1 MISCRAD
8 RRRARQTRILSAA
21 ICSALFLL
29 MAFDEGCAF
38 DDPATEGLIRELRC
52 GVAAHD
58 IDSLWSGSSKEKGPD
73 IHAGALFNRPL
84 FRLFSATAY
93 PNAGASI
100 NTRGDTSKIFGGL
113 LLQWEPSGP
122 FFFSTGAD
130 IVLHNGDRDTA
141 GTDRKSLGSRVLLR
155 IPVEIGYAITG
166 HHRIMILFDHVSN
179 AYLANPN
186 EGMDTLGVVYG
197 YRF

>member
-1 MISCRAD
+1 MISCRAK
-8 RRRARQTRILSAA
+8 ARFLCATV
-21 ICSALFLL
+21 CTVFFLL
-29 MAFDEGCAF
+29 TAFDEGCAF
-38 DDPATEGLIRELRC
+38 DDPATEGLIREVRC

-73 IHAGALFNRPL
+73 IHAEALFNRPL

-93 PNAGASI
+93 PDVGASV

-122 FFFSTGAD
+122 FFFSTGAGLA
-130 IVLHNGDRDTA
+130 LHNGERDTPS
-141 GTDRKSLGSRVLLR
+141 TDRKSLGSRVLFR

-179 AYLANPN
+179 AYLASPN
-186 EGMDTLGVVYG
+186 EGMDTLGIVYG